1 MAVRLETGRARPGTG
16 RAALALI
23 TVCQLVLVVDAT
35 IVNVALPSI
44 RAGLGFSPAGLS
56 WVVNAYTLAFGGL
69 LLLGG
74 RAGDVLG
81 HRRVFVAGVC
91 LFTVASLAGGLA
103 MTPGWLLAARTGQGV
118 GAALAGPGSL
128 ALVAVTFEEGPRRAR
143 ALAVFSM
150 ASSAG
155 MVVGLV
161 LGGVLT
167 TWGSW
172 RWVLFVNVPVGV
184 VVVALAP
191 RFLAE
196 SERLPGRLDLAGA
209 FTSTAGTSAL
219 VYGFIRAARHGWGEG
234 VTVAAFGFAVV
245 SLAAFVVV
253 EARARQPVMP
263 LRLFAGRD
271 RRGAYGMRLLL
282 TAAMSGMLFFL
293 TLWVQDVLGY
303 SALRTGLAF
312 LPTTPALVV
321 ASRAVPWLLPRFGAR
336 PVMVAGSVLCVAG
349 MVWLTGASAGSG
361 YAAMVLGPVVLFGA
375 GTGLVAVA
383 ATFVA
388 LSSVPGAD
396 SGAASGLLQGMQQ
409 VGGSLGVAVLVTVYA
424 SAASP
429 TGGTAVAGIVWA
441 FGAGVVFTV
450 GMLVLSLAGFTSG
463 VRGRRPPGRREG
475 FRGARSAHRRGAG
488 STSWMRSSEQ

>member
-1 MAVRLETGRARPGTG
+1 MSVRLDPGRTRPGSG
-16 RAALALI
+16 RGALALI
-23 TVCQLVLVVDAT
+23 TSCQLVLVVDAT

-44 RAGLGFSPAGLS
+44 QRSLHFSPAGLS

-74 RAGDVLG
+74 RAGDILG
-81 HRRVFVAGVC
+81 HRRVFVAGAA
-91 LFTVASLAGGLA
+91 LFTLASLAGGFA
-103 MTPGWLLAARTGQGV
+103 TSSAWLLAARTAQGV

-150 ASSAG
+150 AASAG

-161 LGGVLT
+161 AGGMLT
-167 TWGSW
+167 MWASW
-172 RWVLFVNVPVGV
+172 RWVLFVNVPVGAVIV
-184 VVVALAP
+184 VLAP
-191 RFLAE
+191 RFLPE
-196 SERLPGRLDLAGA
+196 SERVPGRFDLAGA

-219 VYGFIRAARHGWGEG
+219 VYGFIRAARHGWGEP
-234 VTVAAFGFAVV
+234 VTVAAFGAAVV
-245 SLAAFVVV
+245 LLVAFVVV

-263 LRLFAGRD
+263 LRLFTGRD
-271 RRGAYGMRLLL
+271 RCGAYGMRLLL

-293 TLWVQDVLGY
+293 TLFVQNVLGY
-303 SALRTGLAF
+303 SPLRTGLAF
-312 LPTTPALVV
+312 LPTTLALVA
-321 ASRAVPWLLPRFGAR
+321 ASRGVPWLLPRFGAR

-349 MVWLTGASAGSG
+349 MVWLTGVSGSSG
-361 YAAMVLGPVVLFGA
+361 YVAMILGPVLLFGA

-388 LSSVPGAD
+388 LSPVAKAD

-424 SAASP
+424 SAPSRA
-429 TGGTAVAGIVWA
+429 GGTRADGIVWA
-441 FGAGVVFTV
+441 FTAGVVFTAC
-450 GMLVLSLAGFTSG
+450 MLVISVAGFRRGGAQG
-463 VRGRRPPGRREG
+463 VRG
-475 FRGARSAHRRGAG
+475 SQ
-488 STSWMRSSEQ
+488 SWMRSSE

>member
-1 MAVRLETGRARPGTG
+1 MAVRLEPGRARVGTG

-23 TVCQLVLVVDAT
+23 TTCQLVLVLDAT

-44 RAGLGFSPAGLS
+44 QAGLGFSPAGLS

-81 HRRVFVAGVC
+81 HRRVFVAGAS
-91 LFTVASLAGGLA
+91 LFTLASLAGGLA
-103 MTPGWLLAARTGQGV
+103 MSPGWLLAARTAQGA

-128 ALVAVTFEEGPRRAR
+128 ALVAVMFEEGPRRAR

-150 ASSAG
+150 AASAG
-155 MVVGLV
+155 MVVGLA

-184 VVVALAP
+184 VIVALAP

-196 SERLPGRLDLAGA
+196 SRRSPGRLDLVGA

-219 VYGFIRAARHGWGEG
+219 VYGFIRAARHGWAEG
-234 VTVAAFGFAVV
+234 VTVAAFVVAVV
-245 SLAAFVVV
+245 LLVGFVVV
-253 EARARQPVMP
+253 EGRAPQPVMP

-271 RRGAYGMRLLL
+271 RCGAYGMRLLL
-282 TAAMSGMLFFL
+282 TSAMSGMLFFL
-293 TLWVQDVLGY
+293 TLWVQNVLGY

-312 LPTTPALVV
+312 LPTTLALVA
-321 ASRAVPWLLPRFGAR
+321 ASRGVPWLLPRLGAR
-336 PVMVAGSVLCVAG
+336 PVMVGGSVLCVAG
-349 MVWLTGASAGSG
+349 MVWLTGASAHSG
-361 YAAMVLGPVVLFGA
+361 YVPMVLGPVLLFGA

-388 LSSVPGAD
+388 LASVPEAD
-396 SGAASGLLQGMQQ
+396 SGAASGLLQAMQQ

-424 SAASP
+424 SAAP
-429 TGGTAVAGIVWA
+429 AAGGGTGVEGVVWA
-441 FGAGVVFTV
+441 FRVGVVFTV
-450 GMLVLSLAGFTSG
+450 CMLAISVAGFGRRGQAG
-463 VRGRRPPGRREG
+463 VRGSRTWR
-475 FRGARSAHRRGAG
+475 
-488 STSWMRSSEQ
+488 RSSEQ

>member
-1 MAVRLETGRARPGTG
+1 MALRLDARQARAGH
-16 RAALALI
+16 AAIALI
-23 TVCQLVLVVDAT
+23 TSCQLILVVDAT

-44 RAGLGFSPAGLS
+44 QRSLGFSPAGLS

-74 RAGDVLG
+74 RAGDILG
-81 HRRVFVAGVC
+81 HRRVFVAGTA
-91 LFTVASLAGGLA
+91 LFTLASLAGGFA
-103 MTPGWLLAARTGQGV
+103 TSAGWLLAARAAQGA

-155 MVVGLV
+155 MVVGLAV
-161 LGGVLT
+161 GGMLT
-167 TWGSW
+167 MWASW
-172 RWVLFVNVPVGV
+172 RWVLFVNVPVGAV
-184 VVVALAP
+184 IAVAVP
-191 RFLAE
+191 RVLGE
-196 SERLPGRLDLAGA
+196 SERSPGRFDLVGA
-209 FTSTAGTSAL
+209 FTSTAGTSCL

-234 VTVAAFGFAVV
+234 LTVAAFGAAVV
-245 SLAAFVVV
+245 LLVAFVVV
-253 EARARQPVMP
+253 EARARQPIMP

-293 TLWVQDVLGY
+293 TLYVQNVLGY
-303 SALRTGLAF
+303 SPLRTGLAF
-312 LPTTPALVV
+312 LPTTLALVA
-321 ASRAVPWLLPRFGAR
+321 ASRAVPWLLPRCGAR

-349 MVWLTGASAGSG
+349 MVWLTGVSAGSG
-361 YAAMVLGPVVLFGA
+361 YATMILGPVLLFGA

-388 LSSVPGAD
+388 LSSVPRGD
-396 SGAASGLLQGMQQ
+396 SGAASGFLQGMQQ

-424 SAASP
+424 SAPAA
-429 TGGTAVAGIVWA
+429 GTVGTQVRGIGYA
-441 FGAGVVFTV
+441 FTAGVVFTAA
-450 GMLVLSLAGFTSG
+450 MLVISVVGF
-463 VRGRRPPGRREG
+463 RRREVPG
-475 FRGARSAHRRGAG
+475 GPGAQGVSG
-488 STSWMRSSEQ
+488 SRSWMRSSEQ